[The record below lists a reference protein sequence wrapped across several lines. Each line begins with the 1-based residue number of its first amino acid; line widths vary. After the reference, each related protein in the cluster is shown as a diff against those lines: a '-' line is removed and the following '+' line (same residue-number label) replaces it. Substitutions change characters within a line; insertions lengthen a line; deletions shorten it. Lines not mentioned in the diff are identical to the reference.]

1 MFQVPSVL
9 LRSMTAVRWRVD
21 RLDCGLL
28 RTGLLVEEGEEE
40 GEEEEEEEGEEG
52 EEVEGEVAL
61 VALVEEAEEEAEV
74 GCSVVQ

>member
-1 MFQVPSVL
+1 ML
-9 LRSMTAVRWRVD
+9 LRNMMAGRWRVD

>member
-1 MFQVPSVL
+1 MLRVPSVL
-9 LRSMTAVRWRVD
+9 LRNMMAVRWRVD

-52 EEVEGEVAL
+52 EEEEGEVAL